1 MNKSRIRGVALASF
15 LVSILLATTAYAQSG
30 SSTVQGTVK
39 DPQGNLVSGATVTL
53 TDPAKNFSRTQQTNA
68 DGAYV
73 FTAIPPGTYK
83 LEVTA
88 PGFKTASASGLVALV
103 DTPTVRDVQ
112 LEIGAVSETVDVT
125 SAAEAAINTS
135 DASLGNSFERKRI
148 TELPLNANNV
158 VGLLSLQPGV
168 TRSGSVNGARSD
180 QSNITLDGVD
190 VNEQQDGLDI
200 ITDEAFASVL
210 RVTRDSLQEFRV

>member
-1 MNKSRIRGVALASF
+1 MTKSRFGGLALASL
-15 LVSILLATTAYAQSG
+15 LVSVLFAMSVYAQSG

-53 TDPAKNFSRTQQTNA
+53 TDPAKNFTRTQQTNQ

-83 LEVTA
+83 LDITA

-112 LEIGAVSETVDVT
+112 LEIGAVSE
-125 SAAEAAINTS
+125 
-135 DASLGNSFERKRI
+135 R
-148 TELPLNANNV
+148 
-158 VGLLSLQPGV
+158 
-168 TRSGSVNGARSD
+168 
-180 QSNITLDGVD
+180 
-190 VNEQQDGLDI
+190 
-200 ITDEAFASVL
+200 
-210 RVTRDSLQEFRV
+210 